1 MSISFKVA
9 HGKSEILIERN
20 IRNKLSRHTNLDR
33 KVLVLC
39 DDGIPYEY
47 VETVRKQCGIP
58 FVKIIPHGEK
68 AKSLTM
74 VEELCAFMVKNDFDK
89 DDLVFAVG
97 GGVVGDLGGFIASIY
112 LGGIDVISL
121 PTTTL
126 SQIDSSI
133 GGKTAVNFA
142 GTKNMVGTFY
152 QPSKVFI
159 DLNTLST
166 LTRRQY
172 YSGII
177 EALKAGLIRDPSL
190 FDLFVNNKVDF
201 TEEIPPADLEEV
213 VERSLYVK
221 RDVVEEDEKENGIR
235 KILNFGHTIGH
246 AIESLYMGKYYHG
259 ECVGLGMLMV
269 MENETLRK
277 QVKEILRKMDMPT
290 EVEFTADQLMPY
302 ITRDKKFDGEKISLI
317 QVDTVGKAYIKE
329 VDLNWMKSHLEGYKK

>member
-1 MSISFKVA
+1 MSISLKVA
-9 HGKSEILIERN
+9 HGKSEILIERDV
-20 IRNKLSRHTNLDR
+20 RNRLIQHANLDR

-47 VETVRKQCGIP
+47 VATVRKQCGIP

-68 AKSLTM
+68 SKSLNM
-74 VEELCAFMVKNDFDK
+74 VEELCAFMVQKSFGK
-89 DDLVFAVG
+89 EDLVLAVG

-142 GTKNMVGTFY
+142 GAKNMVGTFY

-172 YSGII
+172 YSGIV
-177 EALKAGLIRDPSL
+177 EALKAGLIRDPRL

-201 TEEIPPADLEEV
+201 AEEIPPADLEEV
-213 VERSLYVK
+213 IERSLYVK
-221 RDVVEEDEKENGIR
+221 RDVVEEDEKEEGVR

-259 ECVGLGMLMV
+259 ECVGLGMLIV
-269 MENETLRK
+269 LENEKLRK
-277 QVKEILRKMDMPT
+277 QVKEILKKMDMPT
-290 EVEFTADQLMPY
+290 DVEFTVEELIPY
-302 ITRDKKFDGEKISLI
+302 ITKDKKFDGEKISLV

-329 VDLNWMKSHLEGYKK
+329 VDLDWMKRHLEEYKK